1 MHNTTY
7 VTDTQ
12 VIFQLQPPEN
22 RLVLKKGVNLIS
34 SIQMQIFVFVFLDSS
49 MKHYTKQL
57 RK

>member
-12 VIFQLQPPEN
+12 VTFHLYPPEN

-34 SIQMQIFVFVFLDSS
+34 SIRMQIFVFRFLDSS
-49 MKHYTKQL
+49 MKQYTKQ
-57 RK
+57 